1 MVDTTANPH
10 VVRSA
15 IDALAIRGTCAVV
28 GVPPAGTEASIDVTG
43 QLVGKRF
50 IGATEGD
57 VEPHI
62 LLPQLIELH
71 RRGRLPIERLITHY
85 PLDLLE
91 TAAVDMREGR
101 VVKPV
106 IRF

>member
-1 MVDTTANPH
+1 VVDTTANPD

-50 IGATEGD
+50 IGATE
-57 VEPHI
+57 VTSN
-62 LLPQLIELH
+62 
-71 RRGRLPIERLITHY
+71 RTFSSRSSSSF
-85 PLDLLE
+85 
-91 TAAVDMREGR
+91 TAAADCRSNA
-101 VVKPV
+101 
-106 IRF
+106 